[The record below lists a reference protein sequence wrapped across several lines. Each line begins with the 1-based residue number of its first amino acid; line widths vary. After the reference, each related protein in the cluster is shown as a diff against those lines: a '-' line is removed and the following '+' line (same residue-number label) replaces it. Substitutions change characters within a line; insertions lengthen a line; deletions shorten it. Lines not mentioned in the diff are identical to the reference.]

1 MRSGARR
8 AATVDVYLAAV
19 KGERRAALEALRRT
33 IRRIVPRAEEC
44 ISYGMPAFRLDGRIV
59 AGFAAT
65 AKGCSY
71 YPFSG
76 TTLGTLAADL
86 EGREG
91 TKSAVHFGPDRP
103 LPQAL
108 VRKLI
113 RTRMAEGN
121 APRRR

>member
-8 AATVDVYLAAV
+8 ATTVDAYLAEV
-19 KGERRAALEALRRT
+19 KGERRAALEALRQT
-33 IRRIVPRAEEC
+33 IRRLVPGAEEC
-44 ISYGMPAFRLDGRIV
+44 ISYGMPAFRLEGRIV

-76 TTLGTLAADL
+76 TTLGTLAREL
-86 EGREG
+86 EGWEG
-91 TKSAVHFGPDRP
+91 TKSAVHFAPDRP
-103 LPQAL
+103 LPRTL

-113 RTRMAEGN
+113 ETRIAEGTS
-121 APRRR
+121 RRRR